1 MKYKKSQIK
10 KIVWV
15 TQFQLGEITN
25 DKYDDDDDDDDDD
38 DHRHDDDNALMIALQ
53 IESNKLSS
61 LFWFRLIL
69 ISSLCFIMI
78 SSSSNLSRTYYQ

>member
-25 DKYDDDDDDDDDD
+25 DKDDDDDD
-38 DHRHDDDNALMIALQ
+38 DHLHDDDNALMIALQ